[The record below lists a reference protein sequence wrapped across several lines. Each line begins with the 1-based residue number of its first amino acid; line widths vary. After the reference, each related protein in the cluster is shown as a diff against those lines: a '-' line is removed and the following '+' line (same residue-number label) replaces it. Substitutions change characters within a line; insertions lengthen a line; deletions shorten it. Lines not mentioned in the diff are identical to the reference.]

1 MKMQKLLLIFGLS
14 LGLVTAVQ
22 ANKLWECDVVIDGKI
37 TSDLIRYT
45 SKVVEIWEDGEV
57 YEYFCKSDVERK
69 SDVTQEACIRKDK
82 DVYTIAIFDLVEG
95 TPSSISTYDLYT
107 DGEKYKNYEPVF
119 TDKLIN
125 CKVY

>member
-1 MKMQKLLLIFGLS
+1 MQKLLLIFGLS
-14 LGLVTAVQ
+14 LGLATTVQ

-69 SDVTQEACIRKDK
+69 NDVTKEACIRKDK

-107 DGEKYKNYEPVF
+107 EGEKYKNYEPVF

>member
-1 MKMQKLLLIFGLS
+1 MKQLIYILTFFLA
-14 LGLVTAVQ
+14 LTTAVK

-37 TSDLIRYT
+37 ISDLIRYT

-69 SDVTQEACIRKDK
+69 NDVTKEACIRKDE
-82 DVYTIAIFDLVEG
+82 DVYTIAIFDLVKG
-95 TPSSISTYDLYT
+95 APSSFSTYDLYT

-119 TDKLIN
+119 TYKLIN

>member
-1 MKMQKLLLIFGLS
+1 MKQLIYILSFS
-14 LGLVTAVQ
+14 LGLTTTVQ

-45 SKVVEIWEDGEV
+45 SKIVEIWEDGEV
-57 YEYFCKSDVERK
+57 YIYFCKSDVERK
-69 SDVTQEACIRKDK
+69 NDVTKEACIRKGK

-119 TDKLIN
+119 TDKLTN

>member
-1 MKMQKLLLIFGLS
+1 MKQLIYILS
-14 LGLVTAVQ
+14 FFLGLTTTVQ

-69 SDVTQEACIRKDK
+69 NDVTKEACIRKDE

-95 TPSSISTYDLYT
+95 GPSSFSTYDLYT

>member
-1 MKMQKLLLIFGLS
+1 MKKLLLILGLS
-14 LGLVTAVQ
+14 LGLATAVQ

-69 SDVTQEACIRKDK
+69 YDVTKEACIRKDK

>member
-1 MKMQKLLLIFGLS
+1 MKQLIYILSFFLGLS
-14 LGLVTAVQ
+14 TTVQ

-57 YEYFCKSDVERK
+57 YEYFCKSAVERK
-69 SDVTQEACIRKDK
+69 RDVTKEACIRKDE

-95 TPSSISTYDLYT
+95 APSSFSTYDLYT

-119 TDKLIN
+119 TDKL
-125 CKVY
+125 